1 MTPFHRFKIGDFT
14 CTVLRDG
21 EREMPIT
28 RVFSHVP
35 ADDLEQALRA
45 IGYAAELES
54 GLDSMMMP
62 MAFDVLHIRI
72 DDDENSQQIMVDSG
86 YGNAE
91 LRDSMAAAG
100 LSPDDISHVIIT
112 HSDGDHIGGIDQF
125 PNARFKLP
133 KLAWNLWTSEI
144 GLQRMVTEFTDV
156 FEKFMPAEQVAESA
170 MQRVKHG
177 QQTLPKIANRIDLCE
192 PEVEILPGIRFIAA
206 SGHRSDHMAVEIAS
220 NGETLLHIVD
230 AFRHPVQAARPD
242 WHSFVDSYPDQ
253 TIASIQQL
261 MSRAAESN
269 ALVFGTHFPFPGLG
283 RIEKNG
289 SAFRWV
295 SVEEES

>member
-1 MTPFHRFKIGDFT
+1 MAPFHHFKIGNLT

-28 RVFSHVP
+28 RFFPHVS

-45 IGYAAELES
+45 IGYAAELEN
-54 GLDSMMMP
+54 GLDNMMTA
-62 MAFDVLHIRI
+62 MAFDVLHIRTG
-72 DDDENSQQIMVDSG
+72 DDEDSQQVMIDTG
-86 YGNAE
+86 YGNAD
-91 LRDSMAAAG
+91 LLDSMAAAD
-100 LSPDDISHVIIT
+100 LNPDDINHVIIT
-112 HSDGDHIGGIDQF
+112 HGDGDHIGGIDQF

-156 FEKFMPAEQVAESA
+156 FEKFMPADQVAQSA
-170 MQRVKHG
+170 IGRMKHG

-206 SGHRSDHMAVEIAS
+206 SGHRSDHMAVEITS

-253 TIASIQQL
+253 TVASIKQL
-261 MSRAAESN
+261 MTHAAESD

-283 RIEKNG
+283 KIEKDG
-289 SAFRWV
+289 EQFRWTT
-295 SVEEES
+295 VE